1 MKFCLFSKQANFRV
15 IFIVRNGWL
24 IFKTGLLLNPAN
36 FQGLRVFCLQ
46 VATVKNGFAS
56 KGVVFPLVLRVH
68 GKEMPAHLNI
78 SFFLKI
84 VELIIKSKYKLLNY
98 C

>member
-15 IFIVRNGWL
+15 IFIVRNMWL

-36 FQGLRVFCLQ
+36 FQGLRVFLLASCNRQKWLCL
-46 VATVKNGFAS
+46 
-56 KGVVFPLVLRVH
+56 KGGGLSSVLRVH

-84 VELIIKSKYKLLNY
+84 VELIIKSKYK
-98 C
+98 